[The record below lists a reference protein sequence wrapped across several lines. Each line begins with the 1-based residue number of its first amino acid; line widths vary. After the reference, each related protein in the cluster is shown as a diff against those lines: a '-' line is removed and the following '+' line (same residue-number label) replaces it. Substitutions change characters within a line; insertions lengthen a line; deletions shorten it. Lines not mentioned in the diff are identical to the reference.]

1 MGEQW
6 RGLGEFHRALRAV
19 SPVPARLV
27 LPYPRPVEAQAVPST
42 RCQQRPAREHVRD
55 RSSAQAGKPA
65 GSTFS
70 SNLNADPSRPR
81 TGATLL
87 DFGRASRHHSRT
99 KPHSR
104 VMASAGEDRR
114 TGQRCW
120 LAVTRGHASSFPSRN
135 ASRPPQRFP
144 TLSPRFPRFHDSPP
158 PVRGRY
164 LPRRDAC
171 AQTPPPLPS
180 CASREPTSVNR

>member
-1 MGEQW
+1 MSQPRRPAVFAAELNDYGQPGARVVTNTSNTEPRKESMGEQR

-27 LPYPRPVEAQAVPST
+27 LPCPRPVEAQAVPST

-87 DFGRASRHHSRT
+87 DFGHASRHHSRT

-104 VMASAGEDRR
+104 VMASAGGDRR
-114 TGQRCW
+114 T
-120 LAVTRGHASSFPSRN
+120 V
-135 ASRPPQRFP
+135 
-144 TLSPRFPRFHDSPP
+144 
-158 PVRGRY
+158 
-164 LPRRDAC
+164 
-171 AQTPPPLPS
+171 
-180 CASREPTSVNR
+180 